1 MPTPTKKKRKI
12 FRKLLFLLF
21 GSILIFI
28 LAMENL
34 NTYSIYYEEQLAT
47 SEKERRDN
55 IIKVT
60 VTNLKSLNYK
70 DIPNMRFDFDGYHFI
85 ENQQSSFTKDYPS
98 ISYSLL
104 IHIDAI
110 GYRYRDKQGYTYEF
124 NNNLQLV
131 GAFSNNHKSLE
142 FKQFDEEQIKDE
154 MYDTLR
160 PVIEAQKKPVIF
172 NLQWLYKLW
181 RK

>member
-1 MPTPTKKKRKI
+1 
-12 FRKLLFLLF
+12 
-21 GSILIFI
+21 
-28 LAMENL
+28 MENL

-60 VTNLKSLNYK
+60 ITNLKSLNYK
-70 DIPNMRFDFDGYHFI
+70 DIPNMRFDFDGANFV
-85 ENQQSSFTKDYPS
+85 ENQLDTYSERHPS
-98 ISYSLL
+98 ISST
-104 IHIDAI
+104 IKK
-110 GYRYRDKQGYTYEF
+110 GYLYRDKKKYAYKF
-124 NNNLQLV
+124 DSNLHLIDAY
-131 GAFSNNHKSLE
+131 GPDYKSLDL
-142 FKQFDEEQIKDE
+142 KQFDEEHLKDV